1 MNHPCGTGP
10 YVCTEWEEGDHT
22 SFERND
28 DYWGDKPGVDTV
40 TIKEVPEAGA
50 RTAMLQT
57 GEADFIYPTPS
68 DQIEAIKGTD
78 DVNILTTDSN
88 IMRYVTLNMDLEQ
101 LSDSKSTSG
110 YELRNRQRCI
120 HPVNVFRIRKT
131 GYICSSIYHRWI

>member
-1 MNHPCGTGP
+1 MYRMGR
-10 YVCTEWEEGDHT
+10 GDHT
-22 SFERND
+22 SFKRND

-40 TIKEVPEAGA
+40 TIKEVPEAGT

-101 LSDSKSTSG
+101 LSDVKV
-110 YELRNRQRCI
+110 RQAMNYAIDKRCI

-131 GYICSSIYHRWI
+131 NYICSSIYHRRI

>member
-1 MNHPCGTGP
+1 MYVQNGKKATTQASSAMMITG
-10 YVCTEWEEGDHT
+10 
-22 SFERND
+22 
-28 DYWGDKPGVDTV
+28 GDKPGVDTV

-101 LSDSKSTSG
+101 LSECKSTSG
-110 YELRNRQRCI
+110 YELCD
-120 HPVNVFRIRKT
+120 
-131 GYICSSIYHRWI
+131 